1 MRVIGRVLTGDPGS
15 LTPMRPHIVWDW
27 NGTLFDDQPMVI
39 AGLNVA
45 LDAAGLPPIDQDTY
59 QRLYT
64 RPVQVFY
71 ERIFGRPIEPA
82 EWELIDEAFHAGY
95 REAIV
100 DAQLTAD
107 ATDALGRAAEAGAS
121 QSLLSMYPH
130 EHLLPLVDH
139 HAIADRFIRVDGLRG
154 AGGGLKAPYLE
165 AHLERV
171 AAANGGTPAEVLVIG
186 DAKDDAAAA
195 AHVGVACVLYDG
207 GSHPRRELAATGF
220 PVADSLTEAV
230 ELAGWV

>member
-1 MRVIGRVLTGDPGS
+1 
-15 LTPMRPHIVWDW
+15 MRPHIVWDW

-45 LDAAGLPPIDQDTY
+45 LAAAGLPPTDQDTY

-71 ERIFGRPIEPA
+71 ERLFGRPIEPA
-82 EWELIDEAFHAGY
+82 EWELIDDAFHTGY

-100 DAQLTAD
+100 DARLAAD
-107 ATDALGRAAEAGAS
+107 AVVALERAEAAGIS
-121 QSLLSMYPH
+121 QSLLSMYRH
-130 EHLLPLVDH
+130 DDLLPLLDRF
-139 HAIADRFIRVDGLRG
+139 AIAGRFLRIDGLRG
-154 AGGGLKAPYLE
+154 AGGGVKAPYLA

-171 AAANGGTPAEVLVIG
+171 AAAGGGTPAEVLVIG

-195 AHVGVACVLYDG
+195 AHVGAACILYDG
-207 GSHPRRELAATGF
+207 GSHPRDELEETGV
-220 PVADSLTEAV
+220 PVAGSLTEALD
-230 ELAGWV
+230 LAGWA

>member
-1 MRVIGRVLTGDPGS
+1 MPAGS
-15 LTPMRPHIVWDW
+15 LAAMRPHIVWDW

-45 LDAAGLPPIDQDTY
+45 LAAVGLPPTDQATY

-71 ERIFGRPIEPA
+71 ERLFGRPIGPE
-82 EWELIDEAFHAGY
+82 EWEVIDEAFHAGY
-95 REAIV
+95 RAAIV
-100 DAQLTAD
+100 DAQLAAD
-107 ATDALGRAAEAGAS
+107 ATDALARAAAAGAS
-121 QSLLSMYPH
+121 QSLLSMYRH
-130 EHLLPLVDH
+130 DDLLPLVERFALAGH
-139 HAIADRFIRVDGLRG
+139 FIRVDGLRG
-154 AGGGLKAPYLE
+154 TGGGIKAPYLA

-195 AHVGVACVLYDG
+195 AHVGAACVLYDG
-207 GSHPRRELAATGF
+207 GSHPRHELEDTGV

-230 ELAGWV
+230 ELAAWA

>member
-1 MRVIGRVLTGDPGS
+1 MGETPDGRDS
-15 LTPMRPHIVWDW
+15 LAAMRPHIVWDW

-45 LDAAGLPPIDQDTY
+45 LASVGLPPTDQETY

-71 ERIFGRPIEPA
+71 ERIFGRSIDPA
-82 EWELIDEAFHAGY
+82 EWEEIDEAFHTGY
-95 REAIV
+95 REAIA
-100 DAQLTAD
+100 DAQLAVDARTA
-107 ATDALGRAAEAGAS
+107 LERVEASGAS

-130 EHLLPLVDH
+130 RYLVPLVDR
-139 HAIADRFIRVDGLRG
+139 HAIADRFLRIDGLRG
-154 AGGGLKAPYLE
+154 AGGGLKAPYLQ
-165 AHLERV
+165 AHLDGV
-171 AAANGGTPAEVLVIG
+171 AAANGGAPAEVLVIG

-195 AHVGVACVLYDG
+195 AHVGAACVLYDG
-207 GSHPRRELAATGF
+207 GSHPRAELEATGY

-230 ELAGWV
+230 ELASWV

>member
-1 MRVIGRVLTGDPGS
+1 
-15 LTPMRPHIVWDW
+15 MRPHIVWDW

-45 LDAAGLPPIDQDTY
+45 LAAAGLPPTDQDTY

-71 ERIFGRPIEPA
+71 ERLFGRAIEPA
-82 EWELIDEAFHAGY
+82 EWELIDEAFHTGY

-100 DAQLTAD
+100 DAQLATD
-107 ATDALGRAAEAGAS
+107 ATDALQRVEAAGAS
-121 QSLLSMYPH
+121 QSLLSMYRH
-130 EHLLPLVDH
+130 DDLLPLIDRY
-139 HAIADRFIRVDGLRG
+139 AIAGRFIRVDGLRG
-154 AGGGLKAPYLE
+154 EGGGVKAPYLE

-195 AHVGVACVLYDG
+195 AHVGAACVLYDG
-207 GSHPRRELAATGF
+207 GSHPRHELEATGF
-220 PVADSLTEAV
+220 PVAGSLTEAV

>member
-1 MRVIGRVLTGDPGS
+1 
-15 LTPMRPHIVWDW
+15 MRPHIVWDW

-45 LDAAGLPPIDQDTY
+45 LAAAGLPPTDQETY

-71 ERIFGRPIEPA
+71 ERLFGRPIEA
-82 EWELIDEAFHAGY
+82 GEWRVIDEAFHAGY

-100 DAQLTAD
+100 DARL
-107 ATDALGRAAEAGAS
+107 ATDASDALQRAEEAGIS
-121 QSLLSMYPH
+121 QSLLSMYRH
-130 EHLLPLVDH
+130 DDLLPLLDRF
-139 HAIADRFIRVDGLRG
+139 AIAGRFLRVDGLRG
-154 AGGGLKAPYLE
+154 EGGGVKAPYLA

-195 AHVGVACVLYDG
+195 AHVGAACVLYDG
-207 GSHPRRELAATGF
+207 GSHPREELEDTGF
-220 PVADSLTEAV
+220 PVASTLTEAL
-230 ELAGWV
+230 ELAGWA

>member
-1 MRVIGRVLTGDPGS
+1 
-15 LTPMRPHIVWDW
+15 MRPHIVWDW

-45 LDAAGLPPIDQDTY
+45 LAAAGLPPTDQDTY

-71 ERIFGRPIEPA
+71 ERLFGRPIAPD
-82 EWELIDEAFHAGY
+82 EWQRIDEAFHVGY

-100 DAQLTAD
+100 EAQLAVD
-107 ATDALGRAAEAGAS
+107 ATHALDRAAGLGAS
-121 QSLLSMYPH
+121 QSLLSMYRH
-130 EHLLPLVDH
+130 DDLLPL
-139 HAIADRFIRVDGLRG
+139 IDRFALASRFLAVDGLRG
-154 AGGGLKAPYLE
+154 VGGGVKAPHLA

-195 AHVGVACVLYDG
+195 ASVGAACVLYDG
-207 GSHPRRELAATGF
+207 GSHPRHELEETGF
-220 PVADSLTEAV
+220 PVASSLTEAV
-230 ELAGWV
+230 SLAGWA

>member
-1 MRVIGRVLTGDPGS
+1 
-15 LTPMRPHIVWDW
+15 MRPHIVWDW

-45 LDAAGLPPIDQDTY
+45 LASAGLPPTDQDTY

-71 ERIFGRPIEPA
+71 ERLFGRPIAPE
-82 EWELIDEAFHAGY
+82 EWEAIDEAFHAGY
-95 REAIV
+95 REAII
-100 DAQLTAD
+100 DAQLAAD
-107 ATDALGRAAEAGAS
+107 ATEALARAEQSGAS

-130 EHLLPLVDH
+130 RYLLPLVGR
-139 HAIADRFIRVDGLRG
+139 HAIADRFLRIDGLRG
-154 AGGGLKAPYLE
+154 EGGGRKAPYLE

-195 AHVGVACVLYDG
+195 AHVGAACVLYDG
-207 GSHPRRELAATGF
+207 GSHPREELVATGY
-220 PVADSLTEAV
+220 PVASSLTEAV
-230 ELAGWV
+230 ELAAWV